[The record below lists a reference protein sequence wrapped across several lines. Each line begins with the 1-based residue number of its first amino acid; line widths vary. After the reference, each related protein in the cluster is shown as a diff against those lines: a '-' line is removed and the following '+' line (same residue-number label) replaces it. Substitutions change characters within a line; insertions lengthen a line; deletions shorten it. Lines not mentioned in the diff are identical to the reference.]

1 MRLGIDVLVDI
12 QKLHV
17 VTEVNQRDSELS
29 LPSIPL
35 EHYANQITHAGEIT
49 LVRALS
55 YYSIADMHIQ
65 THICT
70 DIETHNLPTFP
81 LF

>member
-1 MRLGIDVLVDI
+1 MQLGIDVLVDI
-12 QKLHV
+12 QRLHV
-17 VTEVNQRDSELS
+17 VTEVNQLNSALS
-29 LPSIPL
+29 LHSIPL

-49 LVRALS
+49 LVRAFS

-70 DIETHNLPTFP
+70 DIESHNLPTFL